1 MIETYGPLSARV
13 KTYQVVADQAP
24 EFAIAENPLLAE
36 FLKQYYISQEYQGG
50 PVDIAENIDRY
61 IRIDNLTQEVIGGT
75 VTLASVSPQQTIL
88 SQFLQALRDIPKDG
102 VF

>member
-1 MIETYGPLSARV
+1 MFPLSARV

-75 VTLASVSPQQTIL
+75 VTLASSITATDDTITVSPSTKGY
-88 SQFLQALRDIPKDG
+88 PKRW